1 MMDLNGLDLDIGN
14 NDFFGGLDDTELGI
28 MKKGQQKQGG
38 NAPVNLAE
46 TTQKLTSISK
56 QALEAL
62 EKDYSEKKSSKWTVV
77 VHTYNPRT

>member
-46 TTQKLTSISK
+46 TTQKLTSI
-56 QALEAL
+56 
-62 EKDYSEKKSSKWTVV
+62 
-77 VHTYNPRT
+77 